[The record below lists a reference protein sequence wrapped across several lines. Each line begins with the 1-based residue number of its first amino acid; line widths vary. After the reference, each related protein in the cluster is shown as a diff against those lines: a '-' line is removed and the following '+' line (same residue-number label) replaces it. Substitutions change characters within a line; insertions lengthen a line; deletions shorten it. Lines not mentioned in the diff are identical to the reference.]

1 MPGGFKKSR
10 ILIYRWVCVVCLFV
24 FIGCAKS
31 IKMKRNLGY
40 VTGKITNLAGE
51 PVEGAQVYIYKWLFD
66 EMLFE
71 EIHQQEIKVFDP
83 IRPLNDAP
91 YQGPPDFMTVET
103 GADGEYRISLPPGT
117 YCLVARKQRDR
128 NYVQGPTNPVDLSSL
143 VSEPIDVGLQITVR
157 IPLRLL
163 NTLWDVSRFDLYL
176 VRTYLT
182 GFSGR
187 VLTSSGVPVSGVI
200 VTASGEASQSRR
212 KPDFVSIPT
221 DKNGNYTLYVF
232 FEDVYHLGIKRQ
244 AKGPYQTFR
253 IKDGAKS
260 SISIPQGQIIPMV
273 DLILDEKKIDD

>member
-1 MPGGFKKSR
+1 MPGGHRKTR
-10 ILIYRWVCVVCLFV
+10 ILNYHWVCFVCLSV
-24 FIGCAKS
+24 FIGCVKPV
-31 IKMKRNLGY
+31 KMKRKLGY

-51 PVEGAQVYIYKWLFD
+51 PVEGSQVYIYKWLFD

-71 EIHQQEIKVFDP
+71 EIHQQEIEVFNP
-83 IRPLNDAP
+83 RRPNNDAP
-91 YQGPPDFMTVET
+91 YQGAPDFMTVKT
-103 GADGEYRISLPPGT
+103 GADGEYQIGLPPGT
-117 YCLVARKQRDR
+117 YCLVARKQRNR

-143 VSEPIDVGLQITVR
+143 VSEPIDVELEKTVR
-157 IPLRLL
+157 VSLRLL
-163 NTLWDVSRFDLYL
+163 NTFWDISHFDQYL

-212 KPDFVSIPT
+212 KPDFVSFPT
-221 DKNGNYTLYVF
+221 DNNGNYTLYVF

-244 AKGPYQTFR
+244 AKSPYQTFGL
-253 IKDGAKS
+253 KDGAKS

-273 DLILDEKKIDD
+273 DLILDEKN